1 MKERTVRSVCS
12 QVSRLCE
19 YARRISRNLGNE
31 STQLALCAFEEGSV
45 ILMTAQFILFRTK
58 DPLISQ
64 RNVRVFG
71 AFDGATIPTSNHLL
85 ITFPSL
91 AFYHDLCHITDSFAT
106 SSAANTRGEGP
117 NCPTTYDRITS
128 GATRR
133 PHGREQRE
141 SGVKLLLPLLLPPA
155 FLARRRSLF
164 PSSVRS
170 FHLIVAVIKVTSH
183 LPPRSIKSEH
193 DDRIF
198 QSRLQ
203 AFLSTLVQT
212 AGSDDSL

>member
-1 MKERTVRSVCS
+1 
-12 QVSRLCE
+12 
-19 YARRISRNLGNE
+19 
-31 STQLALCAFEEGSV
+31 
-45 ILMTAQFILFRTK
+45 MTAQFILFRTK
-58 DPLISQ
+58 DPFVLFIRIPQ
-64 RNVRVFG
+64 RNVRVYG
-71 AFDGATIPTSNHLL
+71 AFDEVTMPTSNHLL

-133 PHGREQRE
+133 PHGTEQRE
-141 SGVKLLLPLLLPPA
+141 SGVKLLPLLLPPA